1 MSTKVYSEYL
11 KFYLYLE
18 LLINLVFVGPFVK
31 IVKQEICAKFQQ
43 QLLNSMVV
51 KARQSF
57 QFFRQKYLVSQKQR
71 ALGQIFGQDFASL
84 NQYYQIIKKSVHKT
98 QFYIN
103 HASHLKLMR
112 ISVIHKL
119 GILSLNLQ
127 VGLSLLSVSVSAYCY
142 LNEG

>member
-31 IVKQEICAKFQQ
+31 IVKQEMCAKFQQ

-103 HASHLKLMR
+103 HACHLKLMR
-112 ISVIHKL
+112 ISVIQKL
-119 GILSLNLQ
+119 DILSLNLQ
-127 VGLSLLSVSVSAYCY
+127 VGLSLLSVSLSAYCY

>member
-18 LLINLVFVGPFVK
+18 LLINLVFVGPFVET
-31 IVKQEICAKFQQ
+31 VKQEMCAKFQQ

-57 QFFRQKYLVSQKQR
+57 KFFRQKYLVSQKQR

-103 HASHLKLMR
+103 HACHLKLMR
-112 ISVIHKL
+112 ISVIQKL
-119 GILSLNLQ
+119 DILSLNLQ
-127 VGLSLLSVSVSAYCY
+127 VGLSLLSVSLSAYCY

>member
-31 IVKQEICAKFQQ
+31 IVKQEMCAKFQQ

-103 HASHLKLMR
+103 HACHLKLMR

>member
-31 IVKQEICAKFQQ
+31 IVKQEMCAKFQQ

-71 ALGQIFGQDFASL
+71 ALGQIFGQDFASR
-84 NQYYQIIKKSVHKT
+84 NYQIIKKSVHKT

-103 HASHLKLMR
+103 HACHLKLMR
-112 ISVIHKL
+112 ISVIQKL
-119 GILSLNLQ
+119 DILSLNLQ
-127 VGLSLLSVSVSAYCY
+127 VGLSLLSVSLSAYCY